1 MTLFLEILAAI
12 FYTYLTFIVGVQVG
26 AQIIINRIKGNE

>member
-12 FYTYLTFIVGVQVG
+12 GYTYLVFIVGVQVG
-26 AQIIINRIKGNE
+26 AQIIINRIKGNK